1 MQALCAHSHINRLY
15 HSNKCK
21 KSEKKVDISTTHTV
35 YPYLHTCRR
44 TLSLTLFLLRGEGY
58 FLVSSIIILQHMIH
72 AVQFVQY
79 EPTLIQITNQ
89 AKAKRKKKN
98 VWAFSFDS
106 LIFLSDSTVFLTNLM
121 VFWIV
126 FLYNKIA
133 FGWLR
138 ALLEQTLYSLRFL
151 YVSFF
156 YCVFVYFLQS
166 PNVFTSDVLING
178 TWCKVIHLTE

>member
-1 MQALCAHSHINRLY
+1 MQKEREKGGYIDHSHCISLSTHMQANAVSDSFPL
-15 HSNKCK
+15 
-21 KSEKKVDISTTHTV
+21 ET
-35 YPYLHTCRR
+35 
-44 TLSLTLFLLRGEGY
+44 GGGGY

-89 AKAKRKKKN
+89 AKAKRKEKT

-126 FLYNKIA
+126 FLYNMIA
-133 FGWLR
+133 FGWFR

-178 TWCKVIHLTE
+178 TLCKVIHLTE